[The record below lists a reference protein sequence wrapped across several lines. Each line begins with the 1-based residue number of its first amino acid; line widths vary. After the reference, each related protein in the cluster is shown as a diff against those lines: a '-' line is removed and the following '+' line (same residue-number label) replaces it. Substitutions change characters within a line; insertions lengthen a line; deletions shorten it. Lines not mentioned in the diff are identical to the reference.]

1 MGALST
7 TPTPSSS
14 SVRCAFLKACG
25 RDHDQGALDA
35 MCYCVFI
42 HHALFT
48 AGGAAFAAMKK
59 FEDKREAEGYQDHST
74 VRWESKQCAH

>member
-1 MGALST
+1 
-7 TPTPSSS
+7 
-14 SVRCAFLKACG
+14 
-25 RDHDQGALDA
+25 
-35 MCYCVFI
+35 MCYCVLI

-74 VRWESKQCAH
+74 VR